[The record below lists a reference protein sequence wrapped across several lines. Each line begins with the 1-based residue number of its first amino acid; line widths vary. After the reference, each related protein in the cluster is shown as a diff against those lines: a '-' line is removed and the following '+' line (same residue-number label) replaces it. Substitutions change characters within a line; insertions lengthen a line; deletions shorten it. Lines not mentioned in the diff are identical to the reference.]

1 MQTLDACFPIESDP
15 SHQYHSW
22 SCQVWCRPC
31 HVWGEDPYGH
41 ALPEGVSKGQSRTVG
56 LAWFVG
62 WVKCIDH
69 PLCMA
74 CINEFIFITTKGT
87 IEIIMIAIVVTDIDC
102 AKQYSVVLCQFLWI
116 WNPPGLS
123 EAFSQSAHFFAMTGW
138 VPDMDA
144 LILRLIALDVPKV
157 TWLTNKRCIFIF
169 FSTIILEVNMVHM
182 IYLQQRGVTKVV
194 FMICNHV
201 TLPSQNKLETSIGH
215 EPKAFLHWPR
225 HLYGQSSWL
234 HFVGFQTFPRT

>member
-1 MQTLDACFPIESDP
+1 MITTVCQIIAHAIYMYVYIYSFLMHINIYIYTYWYIYIYIDTCMVYMQTLDACFPIESDP

-102 AKQYSVVLCQFLWI
+102 EKQYSVVLCQFLWI

-123 EAFSQSAHFFAMTGW
+123 EAF
-138 VPDMDA
+138 
-144 LILRLIALDVPKV
+144 
-157 TWLTNKRCIFIF
+157 
-169 FSTIILEVNMVHM
+169 
-182 IYLQQRGVTKVV
+182 
-194 FMICNHV
+194 
-201 TLPSQNKLETSIGH
+201 
-215 EPKAFLHWPR
+215 
-225 HLYGQSSWL
+225 
-234 HFVGFQTFPRT
+234 